1 MTMGAH
7 VVAGMPREKPL
18 SRDEW
23 RNVFFAA
30 IDDNAGIFEGDLEE
44 GDVIRRL
51 PQNSIDV
58 LKRTELLKLK
68 LPAALG
74 GAEADNALQFE
85 VYERLAYHNAAV
97 AWCYFI
103 ACDQIGRAGA
113 LLPNEGVAVI
123 FEKGLPLM
131 CGSGGIGSAKVVPAE
146 GGYFITGRF
155 GYGSGISG
163 SQWTSVVVATG
174 ADPATPE
181 LKVCIVP
188 TESVHNTDNWN
199 TLGLRGTGSSDFQLD
214 HVFVPHALTYDFHPK
229 PLRGGAVYR
238 LGTMGYVG
246 HTVPAVALGAARRA
260 LDDITN
266 IAKEK
271 VRGFSKRSA
280 LAHRS
285 VFQAFIGEADV
296 KLRAARQLMLE
307 NGERI
312 VAEAAKVKDT
322 SRIEAEVRAAGCYA
336 TTVALDVVNTIIRF
350 AGGDA
355 IRHDS
360 RMARALRDVHVAA
373 THICV
378 NNTSLEEHAKFMM
391 GLDDATSMA

>member
-1 MTMGAH
+1 MNMGEHIIAESQ
-7 VVAGMPREKPL
+7 AEEAL

-23 RNVFFAA
+23 RKTFFAA
-30 IDDNAGIFEGDLEE
+30 IDNNAEAFESDIEEGDL
-44 GDVIRRL
+44 IRRL
-51 PQNSIDV
+51 PQNSIDA

-68 LPAALG
+68 LPAVLG

-85 VYERLAYHNAAV
+85 VYERLAYHNAA
-97 AWCYFI
+97 ASWCYFI

-113 LLPNEGVAVI
+113 LLSDEGVATI
-123 FEKGLPLM
+123 FEKGIPLM
-131 CGSGGIGSAKVVPAE
+131 CGSGGIGSAKVEPAE
-146 GGYFITGRF
+146 GGYHITGRF
-155 GYGSGISG
+155 GYGSGIAG

-174 ADPATPE
+174 GAPDAPE

-188 TESVHNTDNWN
+188 TKSVNNLDNWH

-214 HVFVPHALTYDFHPK
+214 RVFVPHALTYDFHPK

-246 HTVPAVALGAARRA
+246 HTVPAVVLGAARRA
-260 LDDITN
+260 LDDLAN

-280 LAHRS
+280 LANRG
-285 VFQAFIGEADV
+285 VFQAFIGEADI
-296 KLRAARQLMLE
+296 KLRAARELMIE
-307 NGERI
+307 NGKRI
-312 VAEAAKVKDT
+312 IEEAAKVEDT
-322 SRIEAEVRAAGCYA
+322 GRIEAEVRAAGCYA
-336 TTVALDVVNTIIRF
+336 TTLALEVANNIIRF
-350 AGGDA
+350 AGGDG
-355 IRHDS
+355 IRHNG
-360 RMARALRDVHVAA
+360 RMARALRDIHVAA

-391 GLDDATSMA
+391 GLEDATPMA